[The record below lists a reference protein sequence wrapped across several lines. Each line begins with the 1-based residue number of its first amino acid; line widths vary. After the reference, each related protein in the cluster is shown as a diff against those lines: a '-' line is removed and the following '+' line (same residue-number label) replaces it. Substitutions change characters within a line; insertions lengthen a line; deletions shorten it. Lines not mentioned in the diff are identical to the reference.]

1 MPPKPVVPPK
11 PAVPHAVG
19 VCLFVHPMMR
29 HALGGCLGHAVW
41 IRGAGLFGTNRQGL
55 SPQRCPIFLSMA
67 NNPLLQPRT
76 VAALRQ
82 LVPAVAHRATE
93 ALVVEIPEFG
103 PTIRSPREL
112 AQIERAIRLALR
124 GALGLTEQPGNL
136 EAAAPRQSTLEAAY
150 SLGQYEARRGRT
162 MDALLAAYRVG
173 ARVSWRDLSAELVRR
188 PVPAATVARVAE
200 LVFAYIDRLSAA
212 SIAGHADELAS
223 AGRAREQRLERLAV
237 ALLSGAPAVEL
248 QRLADGAAWAP
259 PELLA
264 AVVVG
269 EAHARPMLQRLDHR
283 TLMVPGD
290 LASGV
295 PEQRCVLLVPVL
307 DDSRRS
313 LAQTLQGT
321 GCVIGPTR
329 GWSDVAASYRRA
341 LRAAEA
347 LPAPKGEPL
356 DTEQHLVEPILDADP
371 EALGDLRRRVL
382 APLGALRPATA
393 DRLAETLRAWLLH
406 QGRREEVAAELHL
419 HPQTIRYRMTR
430 LRELYGELLRTP
442 EGVLELVV
450 ALATIAPEHGT
461 TG

>member
-1 MPPKPVVPPK
+1 M
-11 PAVPHAVG
+11 
-19 VCLFVHPMMR
+19 
-29 HALGGCLGHAVW
+29 
-41 IRGAGLFGTNRQGL
+41 
-55 SPQRCPIFLSMA
+55 FLSMA

-136 EAAAPRQSTLEAAY
+136 EAAAPRLSTLEAAY
-150 SLGQYEARRGRT
+150 SLGQYEAKRGRT

-212 SIAGHADELAS
+212 SIAGHGDELAT
-223 AGRAREQRLERLAV
+223 AGRAREQRLECLAV
-237 ALLSGAPAVEL
+237 ALLGGAPAVEL
-248 QRLADGAAWAP
+248 QRLADGAEWTP

-264 AVVVG
+264 AVMLAD
-269 EAHARPMLQRLDHR
+269 AHARPALQRLDHR

-290 LASGV
+290 LVPGA

-307 DDSRRS
+307 GDRCKLSEA
-313 LAQTLQGT
+313 LEGT

-329 GWSDVAASYRRA
+329 RWSEVAGSYRRA
-341 LRAAEA
+341 RRATEA
-347 LPAPKGEPL
+347 LPVIRGEPL
-356 DTEQHLVEPILDADP
+356 DTEEHLVELILGADP
-371 EALGDLRRRVL
+371 EALEDLRRRVL
-382 APLGALRPATA
+382 APLAALRPATA
-393 DRLAETLRAWLLH
+393 QRLAETLRAWLLH
-406 QGRREEVAAELHL
+406 QGRREEVAAALHL

-430 LRELYGELLRTP
+430 LRELYGEMLATP

-450 ALATIAPEHGT
+450 ALATSAPAPAT
-461 TG
+461 IR